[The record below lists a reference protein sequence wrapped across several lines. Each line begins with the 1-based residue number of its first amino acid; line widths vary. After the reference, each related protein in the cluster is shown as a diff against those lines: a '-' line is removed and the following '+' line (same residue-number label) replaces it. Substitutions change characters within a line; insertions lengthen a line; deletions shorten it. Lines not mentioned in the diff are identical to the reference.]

1 MISELKTFFIAM
13 SPIVELRGSIPLA
26 IEFYGLS
33 WQSAYIWSVLGNI
46 APIIFILLF
55 LEKFSAYLSHRI
67 YFFNRF
73 FAWLFEKTRNHHKH
87 KFEQWESLALLIL
100 VAIPLPFTGVWTGSL
115 AAFVFGIPFGKA
127 FLFISAGSLVAG
139 VAVLLLTLGI
149 SNIIQ

>member
-13 SPIVELRGSIPLA
+13 SPIVELRGSIPVA
-26 IEFYGLS
+26 IGIYNLS
-33 WQSAYIWSVLGNI
+33 IWSAYGWSVLGNI
-46 APIIFILLF
+46 VPIIFILLF
-55 LEKFSAYLSHRI
+55 LEKFSTYLSHRI

-87 KFEQWESLALLIL
+87 KFERWESLALLIL

-127 FLFISAGSLVAG
+127 FLFIAAGSLIAG
-139 VAVLLLTLGI
+139 AAVLLLTVGI